1 MAKIHPVILSGG
13 TGTRLWPLSRALH
26 PKQLQAL
33 VGERTMIQE
42 TAARVD
48 DRKRFAPP
56 LVICNDAHRFVV
68 AEQLREIGIEGA
80 IVLEPEG
87 RNTGPAV
94 AAAALIL
101 AREDAA
107 ALMLVL
113 PSDHAIADTE
123 AFDKAIATAR
133 AAAET
138 GALVTFG
145 ITPSGPETGY
155 GYIERGAALNG
166 VPGAYRIARFVEKPD
181 KRTAEGF
188 IAGGR
193 HAWNSGMFLFRAGR
207 YLDEL
212 QRFQPRILAAV
223 RAAVEAGV
231 DDLDFFRLDGPAFAR
246 APSISIDYAVME
258 PTEAAAVVPA
268 DIGWSDVGAWSA
280 LWELGEKDG
289 DANVVLGDVVAEDV
303 AGCYLRSEGP
313 LIAALGIRNLVVVA
327 CRDAVLVAPRDRVQ
341 EVRGLVEAMAAAGRH
356 EQTSPSIVHR
366 PWGTYQSVDA
376 GEGFQVKRLT
386 VKPGARLSLQKHA
399 RRAEHWVV
407 VSGTARVTRGDDRFD
422 LEVNQSTYIPLGTVH
437 RLENPGPEPLR
448 LIEVQSGDYL
458 GEDDIVRLD
467 DVYGRGR
474 EGDGG

>member
-33 VGERTMIQE
+33 VGERTMIQQ
-42 TAARVD
+42 TASRVGD
-48 DRKRFAPP
+48 AKRFAPP

-68 AEQLREIGIEGA
+68 AEQLREIGIDGA

-101 AREDAA
+101 AREDAG

-113 PSDHAIADTE
+113 PSDHAITDSK
-123 AFDKAIATAR
+123 AFEGAIATAR
-133 AAAET
+133 KAAET

-145 ITPSGPETGY
+145 ITPSGAETGY
-155 GYIERGAALNG
+155 GYIERGAALDN
-166 VPGAYRIARFVEKPD
+166 VAGAYHIARFVEKPD
-181 KRTAEGF
+181 QRTAESF

-193 HAWNSGMFLFRAGR
+193 HAWNSGIFLFRASR
-207 YLDEL
+207 YLEEL
-212 QRFQPRILAAV
+212 QRFQPKILTAV
-223 RAAVEAGV
+223 RAAVEAGK
-231 DDLDFFRLDGPAFAR
+231 DDLDFFRLDANAFAR
-246 APSISIDYAVME
+246 APAISIDYAVME

-280 LWELGEKDG
+280 LWELGKKDG
-289 DANVVLGDVVAEDV
+289 DGNVILGDVVAEDV
-303 AGCYLRSEGP
+303 AGSYLRGEGP
-313 LIAALGIRNLVVVA
+313 LIAALGVRDLVVVA
-327 CRDAVLVAPRDRVQ
+327 CKDAVLVAPRDRVQ
-341 EVRGLVEAMAAAGRH
+341 EVRRLVEAMAAAGRE
-356 EQTSPSIVHR
+356 EQTSPSVVHR

-376 GEGFQVKRLT
+376 ADGFQVKRLT
-386 VKPGARLSLQKHA
+386 VNPGARLSLQKHA
-399 RRAEHWVV
+399 KRAEHWVV
-407 VSGTARVTRGDDRFD
+407 VRGTARVTRDDDLFD
-422 LEVNQSTYIPLGTVH
+422 LQVNQSTYIPLGAVH
-437 RLENPGPEPLR
+437 RLENPGPEPLH

-467 DVYGRGR
+467 DVYGRR
-474 EGDGG
+474 RKGDGG

>member
-42 TAARVD
+42 TAARVGD
-48 DRKRFAPP
+48 TKRFAPP

-68 AEQLREIGIEGA
+68 AEQLREIGIDGS

-94 AAAALIL
+94 AVAALIL
-101 AREDAA
+101 AREDAG
-107 ALMLVL
+107 ALMMVL
-113 PSDHAIADTE
+113 PSDHVIADTE
-123 AFDKAIATAR
+123 SFERAIATAK

-155 GYIERGAALNG
+155 GYIERGAALDG
-166 VPGAYRIARFVEKPD
+166 VKGAYRIARFVEKPD
-181 KRTAEGF
+181 HRTAETF

-193 HAWNSGMFLFRAGR
+193 HAWNSGMFLFRAAR

-212 QRFQPRILAAV
+212 QRFQPRILTAA
-223 RAAVEAGV
+223 RAAVKAGV
-231 DDLDFFRLDGPAFAR
+231 NDLDFFRLDASAFAS
-246 APSISIDYAVME
+246 APAISIDYAVME
-258 PTEAAAVVPA
+258 PTDAAAVVPA

-280 LWELGEKDG
+280 LWELGNKDSDG
-289 DANVVLGDVVAEDV
+289 NVVLGEIIAEDV
-303 AGCYLRSEGP
+303 GGSYLRSEGP
-313 LIAALGIRNLVVVA
+313 LIAALGVRDLVVVA
-327 CRDAVLVAPRDRVQ
+327 SKDAVLVAPRDRVQ
-341 EVRGLVEAMAAAGRH
+341 DVRRLVEAMAAAGRQ
-356 EQTSPSIVHR
+356 EQDSPSVVHR
-366 PWGTYQSVDA
+366 PWGSYQTVDA
-376 GEGFQVKRLT
+376 AEGFQVKRIT
-386 VKPGARLSLQKHA
+386 VKPGGQLSLQKHA
-399 RRAEHWVV
+399 KRAEHWVV
-407 VSGTARVTRGDDRFD
+407 VRGTARVTRDDDLFD
-422 LEVNQSTYIPLGTVH
+422 LQVNQSTYIPLGAVH
-437 RLENPGPEPLR
+437 RLENPGPDPLH

-467 DVYGRGR
+467 DVYGRGQDG
-474 EGDGG
+474 GDG

>member
-1 MAKIHPVILSGG
+1 
-13 TGTRLWPLSRALH
+13 
-26 PKQLQAL
+26 
-33 VGERTMIQE
+33 MIQE
-42 TAARVD
+42 TAARVGD
-48 DRKRFAPP
+48 KKRFAPP

-68 AEQLREIGIEGA
+68 AEQLRAIAIEGA
-80 IVLEPEG
+80 IVLEPVG

-101 AREDAA
+101 SREDAA

-113 PSDHAIADTE
+113 PSDHVIADTK
-123 AFDKAIATAR
+123 AFDKAIATAK

-155 GYIERGAALNG
+155 GYIERGAALEG
-166 VPGAYRIARFVEKPD
+166 VAGAYRIARFVEKPD
-181 KRTAEGF
+181 RRTAENF

-212 QRFQPRILAAV
+212 QRFQPRILAAA

-231 DDLDFFRLDGPAFAR
+231 DDLDFFRLDGSAFAR
-246 APSISIDYAVME
+246 APAISIDYAVME

-280 LWELGEKDG
+280 LWELGDKDG
-289 DANVVLGDVVAEDV
+289 DDNVVLGDVVAIDV
-303 AGCYLRSEGP
+303 AGSYLRSEGP
-313 LIAALGIRNLVVVA
+313 LIAAFGVRDVVVVA
-327 CRDAVLVAPRDRVQ
+327 CEDAVLVAPRDQVQ
-341 EVRGLVEAMAAAGRH
+341 EVRRLVEAMAAAGRH
-356 EQTSPSIVHR
+356 EQASPSIVHR
-366 PWGTYQSVDA
+366 PWGTYQTVDA
-376 GEGFQVKRLT
+376 DDGFQVKRLT

-399 RRAEHWVV
+399 KRAEHWVV
-407 VSGTARVTRGDDRFD
+407 VRGTARVTRDDDLFD
-422 LEVNQSTYIPLGTVH
+422 LEVNQSAYIPLGAVH
-437 RLENPGPEPLR
+437 RLENPGAEPLH

-467 DVYGRGR
+467 DIYGRGR
-474 EGDGG
+474 QGGGGG

>member
-33 VGERTMIQE
+33 VGKQTMIQE
-42 TAARVD
+42 TASRVC

-56 LVICNDAHRFVV
+56 LIICNDAHRFVV
-68 AEQLREIGIEGA
+68 AEQLREIGIDGA

-101 AREDAA
+101 AREDAG

-113 PSDHAIADTE
+113 PSDHAITDTR
-123 AFDKAIATAR
+123 AFDAAIATAK

-155 GYIERGAALNG
+155 GYIERGAALDG
-166 VPGAYRIARFVEKPD
+166 VAGAYRIARFVEKPD
-181 KRTAEGF
+181 RLTAESF

-212 QRFQPRILAAV
+212 QRFQPRILAAA

-280 LWELGEKDG
+280 LWELGDKDG
-289 DANVVLGDVVAEDV
+289 DGNVALGDVIAEDV
-303 AGCYLRSEGP
+303 AGSYLRSEGP
-313 LIAALGIRNLVVVA
+313 LIAALGIRDLVVVA
-327 CRDAVLVAPRDRVQ
+327 SKDAVLVAPRDRVQ
-341 EVRGLVEAMAAAGRH
+341 EVRRLVEAMEAAGRR
-356 EQTSPSIVHR
+356 EQSDPSVVHR
-366 PWGTYQSVDA
+366 PWGTYQTVDEA
-376 GEGFQVKRLT
+376 SGFQVKRIT

-399 RRAEHWVV
+399 KRAEHWVV
-407 VSGTARVTRGDDRFD
+407 VSGTARVTRDDDLFD
-422 LEVNQSTYIPLGTVH
+422 LQVNQSTYIPLGAVH
-437 RLENPGPEPLR
+437 RLENPGSEPLH

-467 DVYGRGR
+467 DIYGRGQD
-474 EGDGG
+474 DGG